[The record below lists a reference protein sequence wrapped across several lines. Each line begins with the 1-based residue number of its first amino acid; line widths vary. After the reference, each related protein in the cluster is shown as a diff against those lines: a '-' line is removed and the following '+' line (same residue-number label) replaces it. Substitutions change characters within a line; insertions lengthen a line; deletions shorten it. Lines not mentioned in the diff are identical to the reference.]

1 MQLLNHEKNH
11 VILRLYHASDV
22 YCGIKRRCRKRPPQA
37 QECAKAYLG
46 CKCNSSREKR
56 KMMEENIF
64 MKEKK
69 PISFEDYLEYD
80 ENSRGNLGGELPV
93 IVYRLLEYSIKDE
106 LAVRYGRAEQVEIFR
121 NAGRKAGE
129 FFARKMLNLNQP
141 LDQFVSELQKKMAE
155 MKIGVL
161 RIESVDEES
170 GQIILTVS
178 EDADCSGLPVLG
190 ETVCN
195 YDEGFI
201 SGILSLYSGKE
212 YVAVET
218 DCWATGGRVCRF
230 QADVREGDV

>member
-1 MQLLNHEKNH
+1 
-11 VILRLYHASDV
+11 
-22 YCGIKRRCRKRPPQA
+22 
-37 QECAKAYLG
+37 
-46 CKCNSSREKR
+46 
-56 KMMEENIF
+56 MMDENIF

-93 IVYRLLEYSIKDE
+93 IVE
-106 LAVRYGRAEQVEIFR
+106 LAVRYGREEQVEIFR
-121 NAGRKAGE
+121 NAGREAGE

-141 LDQFVSELQKKMAE
+141 LDQFVGELQKKMAE

-218 DCWATGGRVCRF
+218 DCWAIGGRVCRF
-230 QADVREGDV
+230 QADVREGDI

>member
-1 MQLLNHEKNH
+1 MNTIE
-11 VILRLYHASDV
+11 
-22 YCGIKRRCRKRPPQA
+22 RK
-37 QECAKAYLG
+37 
-46 CKCNSSREKR
+46 EKR
-56 KMMEENIF
+56 KMMDDDIF

-106 LAVRYGRAEQVEIFR
+106 LAVRYGREEQVEIFR

-141 LDQFVSELQKKMAE
+141 LDQFVGELQKKMAE

-218 DCWATGGRVCRF
+218 DCWTTGGRVCRF
-230 QADVREGDV
+230 QADVREGDS